1 MPADGTISLVSSPA
15 TAGQRRAAHFAA
27 AILTLIVLLI
37 LPIARQAGPFIQ
49 NFLPVYASIAAAADL
64 LTATMLLGQFLSDR
78 RFPLG
83 ILAGTYLFSGTIIV
97 PYVLTFP
104 RIFAPTGLLDAG
116 PQTAAWLWVCWHA
129 GFLAGVLAFAL
140 VSRLG
145 ADVVLSP
152 RRARMLAAVVGIFAP
167 SLAMAVTLLATVG
180 HRLLP
185 ALVHGTVF
193 TPLFSLAS
201 PVGAILV
208 GLGILALAALVAGHR
223 RLTVVETWL
232 AVAALACLLDIA
244 INLWVPRRFTVGWY
258 VSRADALASS
268 SVVLL
273 ALLHEVNRLFQRLA
287 QSEARFRTLVEQA
300 PIGTCIVDEHGTV
313 EAVNQ
318 ALADIYGYS
327 VAELRGRPAGVLATH
342 ERGAVALS
350 GSPASRDGEGASTDE
365 VEVVGKHGATFT
377 LLSTK
382 IPLAVGQGVPRHAL
396 FVVDI
401 TGRKRIEEELVHVAE
416 HDTLTGL
423 PNRRLFNER
432 LEKAMAALASRPSSL
447 VLMLIDLDRFKEIND
462 TMGHQAGD
470 ALLCEVARRLREALR
485 PADTVARLGGDEF
498 AVLLPDTDEQ
508 GALQVAHRLGAALDA
523 PLRIAG
529 QVVAVDMSIG
539 IALAPEQASDATTLL
554 RFSDIAM
561 YAAKVARTG
570 FAVYRAE
577 RDQPSP
583 TRLGLA
589 AELRLAIAGGQLR
602 LHFQPIVNCQDTTV
616 SRMEALVRWQ
626 HPAHGLLA
634 PDRFIPLA
642 EQMGLMTPL
651 TLWVLE
657 EALDRCS
664 DWHRHGMP
672 LGVAVNISMG
682 TIEDPQFSDLVAALL
697 RRHDLPARYLTFEL
711 TESMLMARPLET
723 SRVLTALRALGVSIS
738 MDDFGTGF
746 SSLSYLSQLPIQEIK
761 IDRSFIRK
769 LATEEDQ
776 ALVAFMLGLAGALGH
791 AVVVEGV
798 ETQAQWDWLVGLGCD
813 AIQGYH
819 VGKPMPADS
828 VVPWLCAGIGRI
840 PAAPR
845 GTDESSR
852 QIASISAS
860 PATGSRAGRGR
871 TMATAAH
878 KKAGWAHAARRV
890 RRSASRTPHA

>member
-1 MPADGTISLVSSPA
+1 MPVDGTISLVSSPA
-15 TAGQRRAAHFAA
+15 TAGQRRAARSAA

-37 LPIARQAGPFIQ
+37 LPVARQAGPFIQ

-64 LTATMLLGQFLSDR
+64 LTASLLLGQLLSDR

-104 RIFAPTGLLDAG
+104 RVFAPAGLLDAG

-140 VSRLG
+140 VGWLG

-152 RRARMLAAVVGIFAP
+152 RRARLLAAGVGILAP
-167 SLAMAVTLLATVG
+167 CLAAAITLLATVG

-185 ALVHGTVF
+185 ALVRGTVF

-201 PVGAILV
+201 PVGAVLV
-208 GLGILALAALVAGHR
+208 GLGVLALAALMAGHR
-223 RLTVVETWL
+223 RRSVIETWL
-232 AVAALACLLDIA
+232 AVAALTCLLDIA
-244 INLWVPRRFTVGWY
+244 INLWVPSRFTVGWY

-268 SVVLL
+268 TVVLL

-327 VAELRGRPAGVLATH
+327 VAELRGRPVGVLAAH
-342 ERGAVALS
+342 ERRVAILA
-350 GSPASRDGEGASTDE
+350 GRPASMDDALAASTGE
-365 VEVVGKHGATFT
+365 VEVVGRHGATFT

-382 IPLAVGQGVPRHAL
+382 IPLAIGRGLPRHAL

-401 TGRKRIEEELVHVAE
+401 TGRKRIEEQLVHVAE
-416 HDTLTGL
+416 HDALTGL

-432 LEKAMAALASRPSSL
+432 LEKAMAALAHQPSTL
-447 VLMLIDLDRFKEIND
+447 VLMLIDLDRFKDVND

-470 ALLCEVARRLREALR
+470 ALLCEVARRLRETVR

-498 AVLLPDTDEQ
+498 AVLLPGTDEQ
-508 GALQVAHRLGAALDA
+508 GALQVAQRLGAALDA

-539 IALAPEQASDATTLL
+539 IALAPDQASDATTLL

-561 YAAKVARTG
+561 YAAKAARTG

-577 RDQPSP
+577 RDQHSP

-589 AELRLAIAGGQLR
+589 AELRQAIAAGQLR
-602 LHFQPIVNCQDTTV
+602 LHFQPIVTCQDAAV

-657 EALDRCS
+657 EALDQCS
-664 DWHRHGMP
+664 DWHRHGMS
-672 LGVAVNISMG
+672 LGVTVNISMG

-711 TESMLMARPLET
+711 TESMLMARPQET
-723 SRVLTALRALGVSIS
+723 IRVLTALRALGVSIS

-769 LATEEDQ
+769 LATEDDQ
-776 ALVAFMLGLAGALGH
+776 ALVAFMLGLAGALGRG
-791 AVVVEGV
+791 VVVEGV

-819 VGKPMPADS
+819 VGKPMPADAVLS
-828 VVPWLCAGIGRI
+828 WLRAGLRTVPYPVHAAEEPAPQGTGMPDSPITAHRARRDRAGGSGTNRKTAW
-840 PAAPR
+840 AAPHGR
-845 GTDESSR
+845 SR
-852 QIASISAS
+852 L
-860 PATGSRAGRGR
+860 
-871 TMATAAH
+871 
-878 KKAGWAHAARRV
+878 
-890 RRSASRTPHA
+890 

>member
-1 MPADGTISLVSSPA
+1 MTC
-15 TAGQRRAAHFAA
+15 
-27 AILTLIVLLI
+27 
-37 LPIARQAGPFIQ
+37 
-49 NFLPVYASIAAAADL
+49 
-64 LTATMLLGQFLSDR
+64 
-78 RFPLG
+78 
-83 ILAGTYLFSGTIIV
+83 
-97 PYVLTFP
+97 VLTFP

-116 PQTAAWLWVCWHA
+116 PQTAAWLWVRWHA

-145 ADVVLSP
+145 SDVVLSP
-152 RRARMLAAVVGIFAP
+152 RRARRLATVVGIFAP
-167 SLAMAVTLLATVG
+167 SLAMAITLLATVG

-201 PVGAILV
+201 PIGAVLV

-223 RLTVVETWL
+223 RHSVVETWL
-232 AVAALACLLDIA
+232 VVTALACLLDIA
-244 INLWVPRRFTVGWY
+244 INLWVPIGAYSSGLPSPRRASARWW
-258 VSRADALASS
+258 SRHRSAPALW
-268 SVVLL
+268 
-273 ALLHEVNRLFQRLA
+273 
-287 QSEARFRTLVEQA
+287 
-300 PIGTCIVDEHGTV
+300 DEHGTV

-327 VAELRGRPAGVLATH
+327 VAELRGRPVGVLAAH
-342 ERGAVALS
+342 ERGAATLA
-350 GSPASRDGEGASTDE
+350 GRTASMDDAPVASTGE
-365 VEVVGKHGATFT
+365 VEVVGRHGATST

-382 IPLAVGQGVPRHAL
+382 ILLAVGQGLPRHAL
-396 FVVDI
+396 FVGDI
-401 TGRKRIEEELVHVAE
+401 TGRKRIEEELVRVAE
-416 HDTLTGL
+416 HDALTGL

-432 LEKAMAALASRPSSL
+432 MEKA
-447 VLMLIDLDRFKEIND
+447 V
-462 TMGHQAGD
+462 
-470 ALLCEVARRLREALR
+470 
-485 PADTVARLGGDEF
+485 
-498 AVLLPDTDEQ
+498 
-508 GALQVAHRLGAALDA
+508 AALDA

-561 YAAKVARTG
+561 YAVKAARTS
-570 FAVYRAE
+570 FEVYRAE
-577 RDQPSP
+577 RDQPNP
-583 TRLGLA
+583 TQLSLA
-589 AELRLAIAGGQLR
+589 AELRQAIAGGQLR
-602 LHFQPIVNCQDTTV
+602 LHFQPIVTCQDATV

-626 HPAHGLLA
+626 HPAYGLLA
-634 PDRFIPLA
+634 PNRFIPLA

-651 TLWVLE
+651 TLWALE

-672 LGVAVNISMG
+672 LGVAVNISMA

-697 RRHDLPARYLTFEL
+697 RHDLPARSLTFEL

-776 ALVAFMLGLAGALGH
+776 ALVAFMLGLAGALG
-791 AVVVEGV
+791 
-798 ETQAQWDWLVGLGCD
+798 CD

-819 VGKPMPADS
+819 VGKPMPADA
-828 VVPWLCAGIGRI
+828 VVSWLRAGVGGI
-840 PAAPR
+840 PEQQRAADQSMSPTA
-845 GTDESSR
+845 G
-852 QIASISAS
+852 ISAS
-860 PATGSRAGRGR
+860 PTPGQRAQHSRPRA
-871 TMATAAH
+871 AAAH
-878 KKAGWAHAARRV
+878 KKAGWAQVAKRV
-890 RRSASRTPHA
+890 RRSTPRTPHG